1 MSSRPG
7 DWNCRSCQHMNFQ
20 RRESCQRCGESKY
33 GEYYGGGGRS
43 SSGSSYGSDVR
54 PGDWYCAANNCGTH
68 NFANR
73 SSCFKCGA
81 FKDDLLSSSFNT
93 DFLLRSR
100 PFPSAPT
107 STRPSWKS
115 GDWICNRRSISTLEK
130 SPSLSPSLPPSPL
143 SSF

>member
-1 MSSRPG
+1 
-7 DWNCRSCQHMNFQ
+7 MNFQ

-33 GEYYGGGGRS
+33 GDYYYGGGMRS
-43 SSGSSYGSDVR
+43 SSGSSFGGSDVR

-68 NFANR
+68 NFASR

-93 DFLLRSR
+93 TSDFLLRSR
-100 PFPSAPT
+100 PSFTSPPS

-115 GDWICNRRSISTLEK
+115 GDWICNRLGCNEHNFASRMECFKCSAPRDTY
-130 SPSLSPSLPPSPL
+130 
-143 SSF
+143 